1 MKADFKS
8 ELPTLT
14 ALDER
19 TYGFGR
25 TILKLHLHKTHNNFN
40 NNKNSLS
47 LNWIKQSPPKG

>member
-8 ELPTLT
+8 DLPTLT
-14 ALDER
+14 ALDGK

-25 TILKLHLHKTHNNFN
+25 TIVKLHLHKTYNNF

>member
-1 MKADFKS
+1 MLAVPAVTRS
-8 ELPTLT
+8 N
-14 ALDER
+14 R
-19 TYGFGR
+19 VGR